1 MTIRRLTLSDLAF
14 GEPLRWDVFGPSKAA
29 SPVLHKGQVIAPSPQ
44 LEGWLAAGLYAEAAP
59 PVSVLQCLNRL
70 NRRLES
76 TLMELRTQTSADT
89 ELRQIAHELIAAV
102 DHAPDVALACIF
114 LNQIAGLYAVR
125 HCVEAGI
132 VVALIGR
139 AMGKPAEELLT
150 VTAAALTMNVGMVRQ
165 TEMFQCKD
173 CALTHEERAMVRRH
187 PTESADLLRYVGVDD
202 PAWIDYVLLHH
213 ENEDGTGYPEGRQ
226 GGEIPQN
233 AKLIALADR
242 YCAFVSARNYRRSL
256 LPNVALD
263 KLCGDGDIPAD
274 AAIRALFKTRIG
286 AYPPGTLVR
295 LACGDIGVVSRGADA
310 DGTLG
315 LHALRTAAV
324 GTLSPPQ
331 PRLSSE
337 SGCAIVEALHEDQVG
352 IRFSMK
358 HVWGELASLS

>member
-14 GEPLRWDVFGPSKAA
+14 GEPLRWDVFGSAKAA
-29 SPVLHKGQVIAPSPQ
+29 APVLHKGQVIAPGPQ
-44 LEGWLAAGLYAEAAP
+44 IEGWLADGLYAEAQP
-59 PVSVLQCLNRL
+59 PMSVLQCLNRL
-70 NRRLES
+70 NRRLEA
-76 TLMELRTQTSADT
+76 TLLELRTQTSADT
-89 ELRQIAHELIAAV
+89 ELRHIAHELIAAV
-102 DHAPDVALACIF
+102 ERAPDVALACIF

-132 VVALIGR
+132 VVVLIGR

-173 CALTHEERAMVRRH
+173 CALTKEERALVQRH

-213 ENEDGTGYPEGRQ
+213 ENEDGSGYPEGRR

-256 LPNVALD
+256 LPHVALD
-263 KLCGDGDIPAD
+263 KLCGDADIPAD
-274 AAIRALFKTRIG
+274 ATIRGHFKARIG

-295 LACGDIGVVSRGADA
+295 LAGGDIGVVSRCADA
-310 DGTLG
+310 GGVLALHVLRAADGST
-315 LHALRTAAV
+315 V
-324 GTLSPPQ
+324 SPPQ
-331 PRLSSE
+331 PRLSSDA
-337 SGCAIVEALHEDQVG
+337 GCAIVEALHEDQVG
-352 IRFSMK
+352 LRFSMK
-358 HVWGELASLS
+358 HVWGDLASL